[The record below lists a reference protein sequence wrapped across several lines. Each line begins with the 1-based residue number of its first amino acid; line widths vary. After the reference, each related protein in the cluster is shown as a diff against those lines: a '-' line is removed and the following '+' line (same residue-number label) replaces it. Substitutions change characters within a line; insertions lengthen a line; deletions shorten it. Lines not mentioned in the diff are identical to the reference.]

1 MTCKLHNLLTKGG
14 NDMPIQY
21 GLIKKDQVQVFLP
34 LLPEDWQTM
43 NGRGVSAVGAVKNGR
58 ACGVLVFRADEL
70 TADILHV
77 AVSGSYQR
85 QGIASGLIDFLCKSA
100 WETGTAVLCTFAA
113 AGRDDPLCR
122 LFTKRGDFTL
132 AETEDYI
139 CRFPCNELTA
149 VKLNA
154 APPAG
159 SYIEAFYTLP
169 EDVQYSFFSHLK
181 EDNVEFAR
189 GLREEREQMLE
200 PLCLCVV
207 EKGAVQASIFCQNQ
221 EGDVL
226 LSFVYARPGGAH
238 ALMTLTSRLREL
250 LVKAV
255 GKVSYLHIA
264 AVTPES
270 RKLIDTLLPAREITG
285 RFYTAYWDMNTM
297 GG

>member
-1 MTCKLHNLLTKGG
+1 MTLKLHHLLTKGG
-14 NDMPIQY
+14 NDMSIQC
-21 GLIKKDQVQVFLP
+21 GLITKDQIQDFLP
-34 LLPEDWQTM
+34 LLPGDWQTM
-43 NGRGVSAVGAVKNGR
+43 NGRGVFAVGAVKNGQ

-70 TADILHV
+70 TADILHL
-77 AVSGSYQR
+77 AVSASYQR

-113 AGRDDPLCR
+113 AGRGDPLCR

-132 AETEDYI
+132 TETEDYI
-139 CRFPCNELTA
+139 CRFPCNQLTE

-154 APPAG
+154 TPLAG
-159 SYIEAFYTLP
+159 SRIKTFYTLP
-169 EDVQYSFFSHLK
+169 ENVQYNFFSHLK

-207 EKGAVQASIFCQNQ
+207 EKGAVQAAIFCQNQ

-226 LSFVYARPGGAH
+226 LSFVYARPGGAR
-238 ALMTLTSRLREL
+238 ALMALTSHLREL
-250 LVKAV
+250 LVKAAD
-255 GKVSYLHIA
+255 KVAYLHIA

-285 RFYTAYWDMNTM
+285 RFYTACWDMNTM